1 MATVT
6 GLTAERMIA
15 MESATVIS
23 GQVVGTNLI
32 LTTRG
37 GATINAGSV
46 QGPIGPAGGA
56 FVICTSTTRP
66 TYSAADQGKAIY
78 ETDTKFVRIWTGTRF
93 RLQEQIICTSTTR
106 PTGLVAA
113 DEGVKIYETDTDIQY
128 IWTGTSWLLA
138 NSYVAKYADA
148 TVRAGQWPSPPEG
161 AVSYLTNSP
170 GNLWIFQNGS
180 WVTVGAPPGSCSP
193 WIGTVAPL
201 NHVLMNGQT
210 IANAQTLYP
219 LLWSLADPTWK
230 VGSGLLVPDMRSRI
244 PVGKDD
250 MGGVAANRITVPISG
265 FNAVVLGNTGGHQA
279 MQSHNH
285 TSAPHQHTPNAI
297 ASFLTHGATSLI
309 HLQTGAGYD
318 PGVVQDTSPATVTIN
333 SNGSGTAQNIQP
345 SIILNWIL
353 KVL

>member
-6 GLTAERMIA
+6 GLTAERLIA
-15 MESATVIS
+15 MENATVVS
-23 GQVVGTNLI
+23 GRVVGTNLI
-32 LTTRG
+32 LTTKDG
-37 GATINAGSV
+37 TDINAGTV

-66 TYSAADQGKAIY
+66 TYTAGDQGKAIY

-106 PTGLVAA
+106 PAMTAA
-113 DEGVKIYETDTDIQY
+113 DEGVKIYETDTDTQY

-138 NSYVAKYADA
+138 NSYVASYADS
-148 TVRAGQWPSPPEG
+148 TVRTSQWPSPPQG

-180 WVTVGAPPGSCSP
+180 WVTVGAPPGTMSP
-193 WIGTVAPL
+193 YIGTVAPL

-210 IANAQTLYP
+210 LANAQTLYP
-219 LLWSLADPTWK
+219 LLWSLVDPLWK
-230 VGSGLLVPDMRSRI
+230 VGSGLVVPDLRGRI
-244 PVGKDD
+244 PIGKDD
-250 MGGVAANRITVPISG
+250 MGGVAANRVTNAGSG
-265 FNAVVLGNTGGHQA
+265 LHGETLGAVGGSQFT
-279 MQSHNH
+279 QSH
-285 TSAPHQHTPNAI
+285 
-297 ASFLTHGATSLI
+297 THGTGE
-309 HLQTGAGYD
+309 TVFGAGLLGFAGGSEGLLTQTTGY
-318 PGVVQDTSPATVTIN
+318 GAGN
-333 SNGSGTAQNIQP
+333 SQNVQP